1 MKVSSWLQPFLFAV
15 IYGLLAFFSIDAQDS
30 ANLSTLIWPSAG
42 ILLGALMLTPVREW
56 PKWMAIAG
64 LLHTAASLTSDRPL
78 AMAIL
83 FTLADLS
90 VMGVIAGLWRYQVG
104 EARTLTQPRS
114 LFWFIGLVLV
124 GCVAGG
130 LLTDEA
136 LEWLHQP
143 TAHYGWTTWTV
154 SGGIGCLVGAPLVMA
169 WSSFRVRLIG
179 GPNKQNLLIGLLW
192 FVALLVTAEIA
203 FDGPTSTWVFGDTNY
218 ELTYLPLLFVVLVAL
233 VWEERGTTL
242 ALVTLALI
250 AGVNTLQG
258 EGPFVF
264 EAHQRSLALLEVQG
278 YIGAAALMGLTMSA
292 INASRQQA
300 LKLAASWKVR
310 FEGALLSSR
319 HLMYEFDPHSG
330 RISWGGEVQAL
341 LGLPAAALTT
351 LDDFLSRVHP
361 DDRQPFIDH
370 AQFNDKGG
378 DEIITRS
385 YRFRFRC
392 ADNDYHTAVVTG
404 APIVD
409 FDGEVYRVDG
419 LFHLESELTVVQRV

>member
-1 MKVSSWLQPFLFAV
+1 MKASSWLQPLLFAI

-42 ILLGALMLTPVREW
+42 ILLGALMLSPARQW
-56 PKWMAIAG
+56 PMWMLIAG
-64 LLHTAASLTSDRPL
+64 VLHTTASLTNSRPPS
-78 AMAIL
+78 MALL
-83 FTLADLS
+83 FTTADLAT
-90 VMGVIAGLWRYQVG
+90 MAAIAALWRYRVG
-104 EARTLTQPRS
+104 EACTLTQPRS

-124 GCVAGG
+124 GCIAGG
-130 LLTDEA
+130 LVTDEA
-136 LEWLHQP
+136 LEWLHHP
-143 TAHYGWTTWTV
+143 TAHYGWSTWAISV
-154 SGGIGCLVGAPLVMA
+154 GIGCLTGAPLVMA
-169 WSSFRVRLIG
+169 WGNFRVRLIG
-179 GPNKQNLLIGLLW
+179 GPNRQNLLIGLLW
-192 FVALLVTAEIA
+192 FTALLVTAEIA

-218 ELTYLPLLFVVLVAL
+218 ELTYLPLLFVVLVAM

-242 ALVTLALI
+242 ALVTLALV

-264 EAHQRSLALLEVQG
+264 EAQQRSLALIEVQG
-278 YIGAAALMGLTMSA
+278 YVGAAALMGLTMSA

-300 LKLAASWKVR
+300 LQLAAAWKVR

-330 RISWGGEVQAL
+330 KISWGGEVQAL
-341 LGLPAAALTT
+341 LGLSAASLAT
-351 LDDFLSRVHP
+351 LDDFLARVHP

-370 AQFNDKGG
+370 AQFNDKGS
-378 DEIITRS
+378 DEILTQS

-392 ADNDYHTAVVTG
+392 ADGEYRDAVVTG

-419 LFHLESELTVVQRV
+419 LLHLESELTMVQRV